1 MTNPLF
7 DRLQH
12 ELPTAFAAALCSRYG
27 ELRKGILHPDSL
39 AARVSATYS
48 LLHDSGAY
56 GREAA
61 RWPGTVNGSAEQL
74 AFTTRIIRERI
85 AYLDR
90 VACDLPSSIFE
101 PGVIRPSLEIYP
113 VPARTTLY
121 WKTPAGEPTVPYRLF
136 DLSGR
141 LVRRGRAAGPTAELS
156 LAGLMPGVYQ
166 LRSGGRSARVVI
178 VR

>member
-7 DRLQH
+7 ERLQD
-12 ELPTAFAAALCSRYG
+12 ELPVTFAAGLCNRYG
-27 ELRKGILHPDSL
+27 ELSRGILHPDSL

-74 AFTTRIIRERI
+74 AFTTKIIRERL

-90 VACDLPSSIFE
+90 VACDLPSSI
-101 PGVIRPSLEIYP
+101 GNADGSGRSLEVYP

-121 WKTPAGEPTVPYRLF
+121 WKTPAGEPSVPYRLF

-156 LAGLMPGVYQ
+156 LAGLLPGVYQ